1 MSELM
6 IPIPFKEL
14 MNWIMTEYRQEG
26 SVFGVHRPYVAGE
39 KSLPIFGGERIE
51 TPFGPAAGPN
61 TQLAQNII
69 AGYFAGARFFE
80 LKTVQKVDGADLAAC
95 ISRPCILAEDE
106 CYNCEWSTELYVQ
119 QAYEEYVKA
128 WCACHILSRICGL
141 GQPDGFV
148 FNMSVGYDLEGIKGP
163 KIDKYLNE
171 MMDASGTPIFQ
182 ECIKVL
188 REMFPGEEDL
198 IAAIPA
204 RISNSV
210 TVSTLHGCP
219 PDEIERIASYLITEK
234 HLHTFVKCNPTLL
247 GYQSARDILDGMGYD
262 YIAFGEKHF
271 NEDLQYAD
279 AIPMFRRLLALA
291 GERGLEF
298 GLKLSNTFPVDVKR
312 GELPSEEM
320 YMAGKSLFPLTI
332 EMARRVSKEFDGR
345 LRLSYS
351 GGADFFNID
360 KLFQC
365 GIWPI
370 TMATTELKPGGYQ
383 RFTQIGEKLEA
394 LAFHPFTQ
402 VDVNK
407 VEALALAIR
416 EDKYHVKAVKPL
428 PRRKLYSKVPLV
440 DCFTAP
446 CKGGCPIGQ
455 DIPEYI
461 ELCRQG
467 DYASALKV
475 ILEKNP
481 LPFITGTICAHHCM
495 DKCTRTFYDRSVQ
508 IRDTKLVAAE
518 RGYDKVMA
526 DLRTPAPVCDGK
538 KVAVIGGGPTGMAA
552 AYFCARA
559 GVPTTLFEREAALG
573 GVVRYVIPDFRI
585 SDEAIERDAALMR
598 KMGVEVLLSTP
609 APSVEE
615 LKRQGYT
622 HILFAVGAWKP
633 GRLDIPGNVKPVIAW
648 MREVKAGKRE
658 ALGHVAVV
666 GGGNT
671 AMDAARLALRA
682 GAESSTLVYR
692 RTKKYM
698 PADAEE
704 LELAM
709 ADGVK
714 FLELVSPVEQKDGKL
729 LCRKM
734 KLGEPDASGRRSP
747 VDTGETVELPCDTV
761 ISAVGERVDDD
772 ELAAYGIHVGEKG
785 RPSFATNLPGVYTAG
800 DVFRGPA
807 TVVEGI
813 ADAAAFAEEVVGH
826 AHEAAIPEKAIPSRE
841 SCIAKKGVLCES
853 AKREGDRCLA
863 CNTVCQVCADVCPN
877 RANVVIAL
885 PDGRRQILHVDRMC
899 NECGNCAVFCPYDS
913 APYKEKFTLFH
924 DRAGFD
930 ESPDNQGFLPLGDS
944 KVLVRLDGK
953 VEEIDLDETNDLPA
967 QIDIFIYTVL
977 TKYRYLI
984 G

>member
-128 WCACHILSRICGL
+128 WCACHILSRVCGL

-234 HLHTFVKCNPTLL
+234 GLHTFVKCNPTLL

-298 GLKLSNTFPVDVKR
+298 GLKLSNTFPVDVKQS
-312 GELPSEEM
+312 ELPSEEM

-518 RGYDKVMA
+518 RGYDQVMA
-526 DLRTPAPVCDGK
+526 QLRTPTPVYDGK

-648 MREVKAGKRE
+648 MRAVKSGKRE

-671 AMDAARLALRA
+671 AMDAARLALRV

-734 KLGEPDASGRRSP
+734 KLGEPDESGRRSP

-853 AKREGDRCLA
+853 AKREGDRCLV

-877 RANVVIAL
+877 RANVVVAL

>member
-106 CYNCEWSTELYVQ
+106 CYNCEWSTELTVQ

-128 WCACHILSRICGL
+128 WCACHILSRVCGL

-298 GLKLSNTFPVDVKR
+298 GLKLSNTFPVDVKQ

-383 RFTQIGEKLEA
+383 RFTQIGEKVEA

-518 RGYDKVMA
+518 RGYDQVMA
-526 DLRTPAPVCDGK
+526 QLRTPTPVYDGK

-585 SDEAIERDAALMR
+585 SDEAIEKDAALMR

-671 AMDAARLALRA
+671 AMDAARLALRV

-734 KLGEPDASGRRSP
+734 KLGEPDESGRRSP
-747 VDTGETVELPCDTV
+747 VDTGETVEIPCDTV

-853 AKREGDRCLA
+853 AKREGDRCLV

-877 RANVVIAL
+877 RANVVVAL

>member
-6 IPIPFKEL
+6 IPIPFMEL

-39 KSLPIFGGERIE
+39 KSLPIFGGEKIE

-234 HLHTFVKCNPTLL
+234 GLHTFVKCNPTLL

-853 AKREGDRCLA
+853 AKREGDRCLV

-877 RANVVIAL
+877 RANVVVAL